1 MEPVQ
6 NLFTNLSVAK
16 KLICGFGLVLLLTL
30 GVAATGFVAVDE
42 ILGRAQQIEQLSSV
56 NASILAAR
64 GAERDYALT
73 RQQSSADALHTS
85 LQRLG
90 SELTGLA
97 ATSSTQERAY
107 LTRIQQAA
115 DEYGRQFDRY
125 MQLIERGMALRTRM
139 QDAAQVS
146 REEFEFIELDMYD
159 AVRVLRLEYLT
170 RIQQAADEYGR
181 QFDRY
186 MQLIERGMALRTRMQ
201 DATQVSR
208 EEFEFIELDMYDAVR
223 VLRLEGDRLKGSD
236 PLTVAEATS
245 GLTKQIL
252 DMRTQENL
260 FVANSSDA
268 AAKSWSELHAN
279 VVAIGSNL
287 KIWLNDDQQA
297 SMDKA
302 LVELEHYRSAFD
314 EFRQNRAE
322 RIALEGSMAQQSE
335 VVIAAANEALDNA
348 SNAMQQQ
355 RRSSYLLLGVIGT
368 LAIFVGLLAAT
379 MISRMIVGPLRT
391 TVQQAQRVASGDLTH
406 SQPSSRRDEVG
417 QLQDAMHGMTQS
429 LRNLIGRIGG
439 GVSQIAAAAD
449 QLSAVTAQTSA
460 GVQTQRVETEQV
472 ATAMHEMA
480 ATVQEVARNAEQA
493 SIAAR
498 QADQQARQGDRVVQ
512 DAVGQIGNLAGEVDQ
527 SAHAIEALHA
537 ESGRIG
543 SVLEVI
549 RAVAE
554 QTNLLALNA
563 AIEAARAGEQGRGF
577 AVVADEVRALAR
589 RTHDSTEEIEGL
601 IANLQRVAQQ
611 AVEQMQS
618 SRSLTQR
625 TVDLANEAGVALGR
639 ITESVSTIEQMNQ
652 QIAAAAEQ
660 QSAVAENI
668 SESVTR
674 VRDIGDQSASAT
686 EQTASASAE
695 LARLGVELQE
705 LVRQFRT

>member
-1 MEPVQ
+1 MEPVL
-6 NLFTNLSVAK
+6 NSLTNLSVGK
-16 KLICGFGLVLLLTL
+16 KLIGGFGLVLLLTL
-30 GVAATGFVAVDE
+30 GVAGTGFVAVDE
-42 ILGRAQQIEQLSSV
+42 ILGRARQIEQLSSV

-73 RQQSSADALHTS
+73 RQSSSAEALHGS
-85 LQRLG
+85 LQQLNQKLAG
-90 SELTGLA
+90 LT
-97 ATSSTQERAY
+97 TSSDAAERAY
-107 LTRIQQAA
+107 LMRISQAA
-115 DEYGRQFDRY
+115 DEYAQKFDRY
-125 MQLIERGMALRTRM
+125 MQLIERGVALRTRM
-139 QDAAQVS
+139 QEAA
-146 REEFEFIELDMYD
+146 
-159 AVRVLRLEYLT
+159 
-170 RIQQAADEYGR
+170 
-181 QFDRY
+181 
-186 MQLIERGMALRTRMQ
+186 
-201 DATQVSR
+201 QVSR

-252 DMRTQENL
+252 DMRTLENVY
-260 FVANSSDA
+260 VANSSDEA
-268 AAKSWSELHAN
+268 ATSWSDLHGN
-279 VVAIGSNL
+279 VTTIGSNL
-287 KIWLNDDQQA
+287 KIWLNDDQKA

-302 LVELEHYRSAFD
+302 LAELDQYRLAFD
-314 EFRQNRAE
+314 EFRQNRSD
-322 RIALEGSMAQQSE
+322 RLALEQSMAQQSE
-335 VVIAAANEALDNA
+335 VVIAAADEALANA
-348 SNAMQQQ
+348 SSAMQQQ
-355 RRSSYLLLGVIGT
+355 KGSSYMLLGVIGA
-368 LAIFVGLLAAT
+368 LAILVGLLAAT
-379 MISRMIVGPLRT
+379 VISRMIVGPLRN
-391 TVQQAQRVASGDLTH
+391 TVQQAQRVASGDLTY
-406 SQPSSRRDEVG
+406 SAASPRRDEVG
-417 QLQDAMHGMTQS
+417 QLQNAMHDMTES

-439 GVSQIAAAAD
+439 SVSQIAAAAD

-493 SIAAR
+493 SNAAR
-498 QADQQARQGDRVVQ
+498 QADQQARQGDLVVQ
-512 DAVGQIGNLAGEVDQ
+512 DAVGQISNLAGEVNQ

-618 SRSLTQR
+618 SRGLTQR

-686 EQTASASAE
+686 EHTASASAE
-695 LARLGVELQE
+695 LARLGLELQE

>member
-1 MEPVQ
+1 MEPVL
-6 NLFTNLSVAK
+6 NSLTNLSVGK
-16 KLICGFGLVLLLTL
+16 KLIGGFGLVLLLTL
-30 GVAATGFVAVDE
+30 GVAGTGFVAVDE
-42 ILGRAQQIEQLSSV
+42 ILGRARQIEQLSSV

-73 RQQSSADALHTS
+73 RQSSSAEALHGS
-85 LQRLG
+85 LQQLNQKLAG
-90 SELTGLA
+90 LT
-97 ATSSTQERAY
+97 TSSDAAERAY
-107 LTRIQQAA
+107 LTRISQAA
-115 DEYGRQFDRY
+115 DEYAQKFDRY
-125 MQLIERGMALRTRM
+125 MQLIERGVALRTRM
-139 QDAAQVS
+139 QEAAQVS

-159 AVRVLRLEYLT
+159 AVR
-170 RIQQAADEYGR
+170 A
-181 QFDRY
+181 
-186 MQLIERGMALRTRMQ
+186 
-201 DATQVSR
+201 
-208 EEFEFIELDMYDAVR
+208 
-223 VLRLEGDRLKGSD
+223 LRLEGDRLKGSD

-252 DMRTQENL
+252 DMRTLENVY
-260 FVANSSDA
+260 VANSSDEA
-268 AAKSWSELHAN
+268 ATSWSDLHGN
-279 VVAIGSNL
+279 VTTIGSNL
-287 KIWLNDDQQA
+287 KIWLNDDQKA

-302 LVELEHYRSAFD
+302 LAELDQYRLAFD
-314 EFRQNRAE
+314 EFRQNRSE
-322 RIALEGSMAQQSE
+322 RLALEQSMAQQSE
-335 VVIAAANEALDNA
+335 VVIAAADEALANA
-348 SNAMQQQ
+348 SSAMQQQ
-355 RRSSYLLLGVIGT
+355 KSSSYMLLGVIGA
-368 LAIFVGLLAAT
+368 LAIFVGMLAAT
-379 MISRMIVGPLRT
+379 VISRMIVGPLRS
-391 TVQQAQRVASGDLTH
+391 TVQQAQRVASGDLTY
-406 SQPSSRRDEVG
+406 SAASARRDEVG
-417 QLQDAMHGMTQS
+417 QLQNAMHDMTES

-439 GVSQIAAAAD
+439 SVSQIAAAAD

-498 QADQQARQGDRVVQ
+498 QADQQARQGDLVVQ
-512 DAVGQIGNLAGEVDQ
+512 DAVGQIGNLAGEVNQ

-618 SRSLTQR
+618 SRDLTQR

-686 EQTASASAE
+686 EHTASASAE
-695 LARLGVELQE
+695 LARLGLELQE

>member
-1 MEPVQ
+1 MEPVL
-6 NLFTNLSVAK
+6 NSLTNLSVGK
-16 KLICGFGLVLLLTL
+16 KLISGFGLVLLLTL
-30 GVAATGFVAVDE
+30 GVAGTGFVAVDE
-42 ILGRAQQIEQLSSV
+42 ILGRARQIEQLSSV

-73 RQQSSADALHTS
+73 RQSSSAEALHGS
-85 LQRLG
+85 LQQLNQKLAG
-90 SELTGLA
+90 LT
-97 ATSSTQERAY
+97 TSSDAAERAY
-107 LTRIQQAA
+107 LTRISQGA
-115 DEYGRQFDRY
+115 DEYAQKFDRY
-125 MQLIERGMALRTRM
+125 MQLIERGVALRTRM
-139 QDAAQVS
+139 QEAA
-146 REEFEFIELDMYD
+146 
-159 AVRVLRLEYLT
+159 
-170 RIQQAADEYGR
+170 
-181 QFDRY
+181 
-186 MQLIERGMALRTRMQ
+186 
-201 DATQVSR
+201 QVSR

-252 DMRTQENL
+252 DMRTLENVY
-260 FVANSSDA
+260 VANSSDEA
-268 AAKSWSELHAN
+268 ATSWSDLHGN
-279 VVAIGSNL
+279 VTTIGSNL
-287 KIWLNDDQQA
+287 KIWLNDDQKA

-302 LVELEHYRSAFD
+302 LAELDQYRLAFD
-314 EFRQNRAE
+314 EFRQNRSE
-322 RIALEGSMAQQSE
+322 RLALEQSMAQQSE
-335 VVIAAANEALDNA
+335 VVIAAADEALANA
-348 SNAMQQQ
+348 SSAMQQQ
-355 RRSSYLLLGVIGT
+355 KGSSYMLLGVIGA
-368 LAIFVGLLAAT
+368 LAILVGLLAAT
-379 MISRMIVGPLRT
+379 VISRMIVGPLRN
-391 TVQQAQRVASGDLTH
+391 TVQQARRVASGDLTY
-406 SQPSSRRDEVG
+406 SAASPRRDEVG
-417 QLQDAMHGMTQS
+417 QLQNAMHDMTES
-429 LRNLIGRIGG
+429 LRNLIGCIGG
-439 GVSQIAAAAD
+439 SVSQIAAAAD

-493 SIAAR
+493 SNAAR
-498 QADQQARQGDRVVQ
+498 QADQQARQGDLVVQ
-512 DAVGQIGNLAGEVDQ
+512 DAVGQISNLAGEVNQ

-618 SRSLTQR
+618 SRGLTQR

-686 EQTASASAE
+686 EHTASASAE
-695 LARLGVELQE
+695 LARLGLELQE

>member
-1 MEPVQ
+1 MEPVL
-6 NLFTNLSVAK
+6 NSLTNLSVGK
-16 KLICGFGLVLLLTL
+16 KLIGGFGLVLLLTL
-30 GVAATGFVAVDE
+30 GVAGTGFVAVDE
-42 ILGRAQQIEQLSSV
+42 ILGRARQIEQLSSV

-73 RQQSSADALHTS
+73 RQSSSAEALHGS
-85 LQRLG
+85 LQQLNQKLAG
-90 SELTGLA
+90 LT
-97 ATSSTQERAY
+97 TSSDAAERAY
-107 LTRIQQAA
+107 LTRISQAA
-115 DEYGRQFDRY
+115 DEYAQKFDRY
-125 MQLIERGMALRTRM
+125 MQLIERGVALRTRM
-139 QDAAQVS
+139 QEAA
-146 REEFEFIELDMYD
+146 
-159 AVRVLRLEYLT
+159 
-170 RIQQAADEYGR
+170 
-181 QFDRY
+181 
-186 MQLIERGMALRTRMQ
+186 
-201 DATQVSR
+201 QVSR

-252 DMRTQENL
+252 DMRTLENVY
-260 FVANSSDA
+260 VANSSDEA
-268 AAKSWSELHAN
+268 ATSWSDLHGN
-279 VVAIGSNL
+279 VTTIGSNL
-287 KIWLNDDQQA
+287 KIWLNDDQKA

-302 LVELEHYRSAFD
+302 LAELDQYRLAFD
-314 EFRQNRAE
+314 EFRQNRSE
-322 RIALEGSMAQQSE
+322 RLALEQSMAQQSE
-335 VVIAAANEALDNA
+335 VVIAAADEALANA
-348 SNAMQQQ
+348 SSAMQQQ
-355 RRSSYLLLGVIGT
+355 KGSSYMLLGVIGA
-368 LAIFVGLLAAT
+368 LAILVGLLAAT
-379 MISRMIVGPLRT
+379 VISRMIVGPLRN
-391 TVQQAQRVASGDLTH
+391 TVQQAQRVASGDLTY
-406 SQPSSRRDEVG
+406 SAASPRRDEVG
-417 QLQDAMHGMTQS
+417 QLQNAMHDMTES
-429 LRNLIGRIGG
+429 LRNLIGCIGG
-439 GVSQIAAAAD
+439 SVSQIAAAAD

-493 SIAAR
+493 SNAAR
-498 QADQQARQGDRVVQ
+498 QADQQARQGDLVVQ
-512 DAVGQIGNLAGEVDQ
+512 DAVGQISNLAGEVNQ

-618 SRSLTQR
+618 SRGLTQR

-674 VRDIGDQSASAT
+674 VRDIGDQSANAT
-686 EQTASASAE
+686 EHTASASAE
-695 LARLGVELQE
+695 LARLGLELQE

>member
-1 MEPVQ
+1 MEPVL
-6 NLFTNLSVAK
+6 NSLTNLSVGK
-16 KLICGFGLVLLLTL
+16 KLVGGFGLVLLLTL

-73 RQQSSADALHTS
+73 RQASSAGALRGSLQQLNQKLTS
-85 LQRLG
+85 L
-90 SELTGLA
+90 T
-97 ATSSTQERAY
+97 TSSDAAERAH
-107 LTRIQQAA
+107 LTRISQAA
-115 DEYGRQFDRY
+115 DEYAQKFDRY
-125 MQLIERGMALRTRM
+125 MQLIERGVALRTRM
-139 QDAAQVS
+139 QEAA
-146 REEFEFIELDMYD
+146 
-159 AVRVLRLEYLT
+159 
-170 RIQQAADEYGR
+170 
-181 QFDRY
+181 
-186 MQLIERGMALRTRMQ
+186 
-201 DATQVSR
+201 QVSR

-252 DMRTQENL
+252 DMRTLENVY
-260 FVANSSDA
+260 VANSSDEA
-268 AAKSWSELHAN
+268 ATGWSDLHGN
-279 VVAIGSNL
+279 VTTIGSNL
-287 KIWLNDDQQA
+287 KIWLNDDQKA

-302 LVELEHYRSAFD
+302 LAELDQYKLAFD
-314 EFRQNRAE
+314 EFRQNRSE
-322 RIALEGSMAQQSE
+322 RLALEQSMAQQSE
-335 VVIAAANEALDNA
+335 VVIAAADEALANA
-348 SNAMQQQ
+348 SSAMQQQ
-355 RRSSYLLLGVIGT
+355 KSSSYMLLGVIGA
-368 LAIFVGLLAAT
+368 LAILVGLVAAT
-379 MISRMIVGPLRT
+379 VISRMIVGPLRS
-391 TVQQAQRVASGDLTH
+391 TVQQAQRVAAGDLTH
-406 SQPSSRRDEVG
+406 SQASARRDEVG
-417 QLQDAMHGMTQS
+417 QLQNAMHDMTTS

-449 QLSAVTAQTSA
+449 QLSAVTAQTST

-493 SIAAR
+493 STAAR
-498 QADQQARQGDRVVQ
+498 QADQQARQGDRVVR
-512 DAVGQIGNLAGEVDQ
+512 DAVGQIGSLAGEVDQ

-601 IANLQRVAQQ
+601 IGNLQRVAQQ

-625 TVDLANEAGVALGR
+625 TVELANEAGVALGR

-660 QSAVAENI
+660 QSAVADNI

-686 EQTASASAE
+686 EQTAGASAE
-695 LARLGVELQE
+695 LARLGLELQE

>member
-1 MEPVQ
+1 MEPVL
-6 NLFTNLSVAK
+6 NLFTNLSVGK
-16 KLICGFGLVLLLTL
+16 KLIGGFGVVLLLTL
-30 GVAATGFVAVDE
+30 GVASTGFIAVDE

-85 LQRLG
+85 LQQLNE
-90 SELTGLA
+90 ELSGLTASSSA
-97 ATSSTQERAY
+97 AERAY
-107 LTRIQQAA
+107 LTRISQAA
-115 DEYGRQFDRY
+115 QEYGQQFDRY
-125 MQLIERGMALRTRM
+125 MQLIERGVALRTRM
-139 QDAAQVS
+139 QDAA
-146 REEFEFIELDMYD
+146 
-159 AVRVLRLEYLT
+159 
-170 RIQQAADEYGR
+170 
-181 QFDRY
+181 
-186 MQLIERGMALRTRMQ
+186 
-201 DATQVSR
+201 QVSR

-245 GLTKQIL
+245 GLTKQVL
-252 DMRTQENL
+252 DMRTLENV
-260 FVANSSDA
+260 FVANSSDEA
-268 AAKSWSELHAN
+268 ATSWSDLHGN
-279 VVAIGSNL
+279 VTTIGSNL
-287 KIWLNDDQQA
+287 KIWLNDDQKA

-302 LVELEHYRSAFD
+302 LAELDQYRLAFD
-314 EFRQNRAE
+314 EFRQNRGE
-322 RIALEGSMAQQSE
+322 RLALERSMAQQSE
-335 VVIAAANEALDNA
+335 VVIGAADEALANA
-348 SNAMQQQ
+348 SKVMQQQ
-355 RRSSYLLLGVIGT
+355 RSSSYMLLGVIGA
-368 LAIFVGLLAAT
+368 LAILVGLLAAT
-379 MISRMIVGPLRT
+379 LISRMIVGPLRS
-391 TVQQAQRVASGDLTH
+391 TVQQAQRVAGGDLTY
-406 SQPSSRRDEVG
+406 SEASSRRDEVG
-417 QLQDAMHGMTQS
+417 QLQNAMHGMTGS
-429 LRNLIGRIGG
+429 LRNLIGRIDG
-439 GVSQIAAAAD
+439 GVSQIASAAD

-493 SIAAR
+493 STAAR
-498 QADQQARQGDRVVQ
+498 QADQQARQGDLVVQ
-512 DAVGQIGNLAGEVDQ
+512 DAVKQIGNLAGEVDH

-611 AVEQMQS
+611 AVEQMQT
-618 SRSLTQR
+618 SRDLTQR
-625 TVDLANEAGVALGR
+625 TVGLANEAGVALGR

-686 EQTASASAE
+686 EHTASASAE
-695 LARLGVELQE
+695 LARLGLELQE

>member
-1 MEPVQ
+1 MEPVL
-6 NLFTNLSVAK
+6 NSLTNLSVGK
-16 KLICGFGLVLLLTL
+16 KLVGGFGLVLLLTL

-73 RQQSSADALHTS
+73 RQASSAEALRGSLQQLNQKLTS
-85 LQRLG
+85 L
-90 SELTGLA
+90 T
-97 ATSSTQERAY
+97 TSSDAAERAH
-107 LTRIQQAA
+107 LTRISQAA
-115 DEYGRQFDRY
+115 DEYAQKFDRY
-125 MQLIERGMALRTRM
+125 MQLIERGVALRTRM
-139 QDAAQVS
+139 QEAA
-146 REEFEFIELDMYD
+146 
-159 AVRVLRLEYLT
+159 
-170 RIQQAADEYGR
+170 
-181 QFDRY
+181 
-186 MQLIERGMALRTRMQ
+186 
-201 DATQVSR
+201 QVSR

-252 DMRTQENL
+252 DMRTLENVY
-260 FVANSSDA
+260 VANSSDEA
-268 AAKSWSELHAN
+268 ATGWSDLHGN
-279 VVAIGSNL
+279 VTTIGSNL
-287 KIWLNDDQQA
+287 KIWLNDDQKT

-302 LVELEHYRSAFD
+302 LAELDQYKLAFD
-314 EFRQNRAE
+314 EFRQNRSE
-322 RIALEGSMAQQSE
+322 RLALEQSMAQQSE
-335 VVIAAANEALDNA
+335 VVIAAADEALANA
-348 SNAMQQQ
+348 SSAMQQQ
-355 RRSSYLLLGVIGT
+355 KSSSYMLLGVIGA
-368 LAIFVGLLAAT
+368 LAILVGLVAAT
-379 MISRMIVGPLRT
+379 VISRMIVGPLRS
-391 TVQQAQRVASGDLTH
+391 TVQQAQRVAAGDLTH
-406 SQPSSRRDEVG
+406 SQASARRDEVG
-417 QLQDAMHGMTQS
+417 QLQNAMHDMTTS

-449 QLSAVTAQTSA
+449 QLSAVTAQTST

-493 SIAAR
+493 STAAR
-498 QADQQARQGDRVVQ
+498 QADQQARQGDRVVR
-512 DAVGQIGNLAGEVDQ
+512 DAVGQIGSLAGEVDQ

-601 IANLQRVAQQ
+601 IGNLQRVAQQ

-625 TVDLANEAGVALGR
+625 TVELANEAGVALGR

-660 QSAVAENI
+660 QSAVADNI

-686 EQTASASAE
+686 EQTAGASAE
-695 LARLGVELQE
+695 LARLGLELQE

>member
-1 MEPVQ
+1 MEPVL
-6 NLFTNLSVAK
+6 NSLTNLSVGK
-16 KLICGFGLVLLLTL
+16 KLIGGFGLVLLLTL
-30 GVAATGFVAVDE
+30 GVAGTGFVAVDE
-42 ILGRAQQIEQLSSV
+42 ILGRARQIEQLSSV

-73 RQQSSADALHTS
+73 RQSSSAEALHGS
-85 LQRLG
+85 LQQLNQKLAG
-90 SELTGLA
+90 LT
-97 ATSSTQERAY
+97 TSSDAAERAY
-107 LTRIQQAA
+107 LTRISQAA
-115 DEYGRQFDRY
+115 DEYAQKFDRY
-125 MQLIERGMALRTRM
+125 MQLIERGVALRTRM
-139 QDAAQVS
+139 QEAA
-146 REEFEFIELDMYD
+146 
-159 AVRVLRLEYLT
+159 
-170 RIQQAADEYGR
+170 
-181 QFDRY
+181 
-186 MQLIERGMALRTRMQ
+186 
-201 DATQVSR
+201 QVSR

-252 DMRTQENL
+252 DMRTLENVY
-260 FVANSSDA
+260 VANSSDEA
-268 AAKSWSELHAN
+268 ATSWSDLHGN
-279 VVAIGSNL
+279 VTTIGSNL
-287 KIWLNDDQQA
+287 KIWLNDDQKA

-302 LVELEHYRSAFD
+302 LAELDQYRLAFD
-314 EFRQNRAE
+314 EFRQNRSE
-322 RIALEGSMAQQSE
+322 RLALEQSMAQQSE
-335 VVIAAANEALDNA
+335 VVIAAADEALANA
-348 SNAMQQQ
+348 SSAMQQQ
-355 RRSSYLLLGVIGT
+355 KGSSYMLLGVIGA
-368 LAIFVGLLAAT
+368 LAILVGLLAAT
-379 MISRMIVGPLRT
+379 VISRMIVGPLRN
-391 TVQQAQRVASGDLTH
+391 TVQQAQRVASGDLTY
-406 SQPSSRRDEVG
+406 SAASPRRDEVG
-417 QLQDAMHGMTQS
+417 QLQNAMHDMTES

-439 GVSQIAAAAD
+439 SVSQIAAAAD

-493 SIAAR
+493 SNAAR
-498 QADQQARQGDRVVQ
+498 QADQQARQGDLVVQ
-512 DAVGQIGNLAGEVDQ
+512 DAVGQISNLAGEVNQ

-618 SRSLTQR
+618 SRGLTQR

-686 EQTASASAE
+686 EHTASASAE
-695 LARLGVELQE
+695 LARLGLELQE

>member
-1 MEPVQ
+1 MEPVL
-6 NLFTNLSVAK
+6 NSLTNLSVGK
-16 KLICGFGLVLLLTL
+16 KLIGGFGLVLLLTL
-30 GVAATGFVAVDE
+30 GVAGTGFVAVDE
-42 ILGRAQQIEQLSSV
+42 ILGRARQIEQLSSV

-73 RQQSSADALHTS
+73 RQSSSAEALHGS
-85 LQRLG
+85 LQQLNQKLAG
-90 SELTGLA
+90 LT
-97 ATSSTQERAY
+97 TSSDAAERAY
-107 LTRIQQAA
+107 LMRISQAA
-115 DEYGRQFDRY
+115 DEYAQKFDRY
-125 MQLIERGMALRTRM
+125 MQLIERGVALRTRM
-139 QDAAQVS
+139 QEAA
-146 REEFEFIELDMYD
+146 
-159 AVRVLRLEYLT
+159 
-170 RIQQAADEYGR
+170 
-181 QFDRY
+181 
-186 MQLIERGMALRTRMQ
+186 
-201 DATQVSR
+201 QVSR

-252 DMRTQENL
+252 DMRTLENVY
-260 FVANSSDA
+260 VANSSDEA
-268 AAKSWSELHAN
+268 ATSWSDLHGN
-279 VVAIGSNL
+279 VTTIGSNL
-287 KIWLNDDQQA
+287 KIWLNDDQKA

-302 LVELEHYRSAFD
+302 LAELDQYRLAFD
-314 EFRQNRAE
+314 EFRQNRSE
-322 RIALEGSMAQQSE
+322 RLALEQSMAQQSE
-335 VVIAAANEALDNA
+335 VVIAAADEALANA
-348 SNAMQQQ
+348 SSAMQQQ
-355 RRSSYLLLGVIGT
+355 KGSSYMLLGVIGA
-368 LAIFVGLLAAT
+368 LAILVGLLAAT
-379 MISRMIVGPLRT
+379 VISRMIVGPLRN
-391 TVQQAQRVASGDLTH
+391 TVQQAQRVASGDLTY
-406 SQPSSRRDEVG
+406 SAASPRRDEVG
-417 QLQDAMHGMTQS
+417 QLQNAMHDMTES
-429 LRNLIGRIGG
+429 LRNLIGCIGG
-439 GVSQIAAAAD
+439 SVSQIAAAAD

-493 SIAAR
+493 SNAAR
-498 QADQQARQGDRVVQ
+498 QADQQARQGDLVVQ
-512 DAVGQIGNLAGEVDQ
+512 DAVGQISNLAGEVNQ

-618 SRSLTQR
+618 SRGLTQR

-686 EQTASASAE
+686 EHTASASAE
-695 LARLGVELQE
+695 LARLGLELQE

>member
-1 MEPVQ
+1 MEPVL
-6 NLFTNLSVAK
+6 NSLTNLSVGK
-16 KLICGFGLVLLLTL
+16 KLVGGFGLVLLLTL

-73 RQQSSADALHTS
+73 RQASSAEALRGSLQQLNQKLTS
-85 LQRLG
+85 L
-90 SELTGLA
+90 T
-97 ATSSTQERAY
+97 TSSDAAERAH
-107 LTRIQQAA
+107 LTRISQAA
-115 DEYGRQFDRY
+115 DEYAQKFDRY
-125 MQLIERGMALRTRM
+125 MQLIERGVALRTRM
-139 QDAAQVS
+139 QEAA
-146 REEFEFIELDMYD
+146 
-159 AVRVLRLEYLT
+159 
-170 RIQQAADEYGR
+170 
-181 QFDRY
+181 
-186 MQLIERGMALRTRMQ
+186 
-201 DATQVSR
+201 QVSR

-252 DMRTQENL
+252 DMRTLENVY
-260 FVANSSDA
+260 VASSSDEA
-268 AAKSWSELHAN
+268 ATGWSDLHGN
-279 VVAIGSNL
+279 VTTIGSNL
-287 KIWLNDDQQA
+287 NIWLNDDQKA

-302 LVELEHYRSAFD
+302 LAELDQYKLAFD
-314 EFRQNRAE
+314 EFRQNRSE
-322 RIALEGSMAQQSE
+322 RLALEQSMAQQSE
-335 VVIAAANEALDNA
+335 VVIAAADEALANA
-348 SNAMQQQ
+348 SSVMQQQ
-355 RRSSYLLLGVIGT
+355 KSSSYMLLGVIGA
-368 LAIFVGLLAAT
+368 LAILVGLVAAT
-379 MISRMIVGPLRT
+379 VISRMIVGPLRS
-391 TVQQAQRVASGDLTH
+391 TVQQAQRVAAGDLTH
-406 SQPSSRRDEVG
+406 SQASARRDEVG
-417 QLQDAMHGMTQS
+417 QLQNAMHDMTTS

-449 QLSAVTAQTSA
+449 QLSAVTAQTST

-493 SIAAR
+493 STAAR
-498 QADQQARQGDRVVQ
+498 QADQQARQGDRVVR
-512 DAVGQIGNLAGEVDQ
+512 DAVGQIGSLAGEVDQ

-601 IANLQRVAQQ
+601 IGNLQRVAQQ

-625 TVDLANEAGVALGR
+625 TVELANEAGVALGR

-686 EQTASASAE
+686 EQTAGASAE

>member
-1 MEPVQ
+1 MEPVL
-6 NLFTNLSVAK
+6 NSLTNLSVGK
-16 KLICGFGLVLLLTL
+16 KLIGGFGLVLLLTL
-30 GVAATGFVAVDE
+30 GVAGTGFVAVDE
-42 ILGRAQQIEQLSSV
+42 ILGRARQIEQLSSV

-73 RQQSSADALHTS
+73 RQSSSAEALHGS
-85 LQRLG
+85 LQQLNQKLAG
-90 SELTGLA
+90 LT
-97 ATSSTQERAY
+97 TSSDAAERAY
-107 LTRIQQAA
+107 LTRISQGA
-115 DEYGRQFDRY
+115 DEYAQKFDRY
-125 MQLIERGMALRTRM
+125 MQLIERGVALRTRM
-139 QDAAQVS
+139 QEAA
-146 REEFEFIELDMYD
+146 
-159 AVRVLRLEYLT
+159 
-170 RIQQAADEYGR
+170 
-181 QFDRY
+181 
-186 MQLIERGMALRTRMQ
+186 
-201 DATQVSR
+201 QVSR

-252 DMRTQENL
+252 DMRTLENVY
-260 FVANSSDA
+260 VANSSDEA
-268 AAKSWSELHAN
+268 ATSWSDLHGN
-279 VVAIGSNL
+279 VTTIGSNL
-287 KIWLNDDQQA
+287 KIWLNDDQKA

-302 LVELEHYRSAFD
+302 LAELDQYRLAFD
-314 EFRQNRAE
+314 EFRQNRSE
-322 RIALEGSMAQQSE
+322 RLALEQSMAQQSE
-335 VVIAAANEALDNA
+335 VVIAAADEALANA
-348 SNAMQQQ
+348 SSAMQQQ
-355 RRSSYLLLGVIGT
+355 KGSSYMLLGVIGA
-368 LAIFVGLLAAT
+368 LAILVGLLAAT
-379 MISRMIVGPLRT
+379 VISRMIVGPLRS
-391 TVQQAQRVASGDLTH
+391 TVQQAQRVASGDLTY
-406 SQPSSRRDEVG
+406 SAASSRRDEVG
-417 QLQDAMHGMTQS
+417 QLQNAMHDMTES

-498 QADQQARQGDRVVQ
+498 QADQQARQGDLVVQ
-512 DAVGQIGNLAGEVDQ
+512 DAVGQIGNLAGEVNQ

-618 SRSLTQR
+618 SRDLTQR

-686 EQTASASAE
+686 EHTASASAE
-695 LARLGVELQE
+695 LARLGLELQE

>member
-1 MEPVQ
+1 MEPVL
-6 NLFTNLSVAK
+6 NSLTNLSVGK
-16 KLICGFGLVLLLTL
+16 KLIGGFGLVLLLTL
-30 GVAATGFVAVDE
+30 GVAGTGFVAVDE
-42 ILGRAQQIEQLSSV
+42 ILGRARQIEQLSSV

-73 RQQSSADALHTS
+73 RQSSSAEALHGS
-85 LQRLG
+85 LQQLNQKLAG
-90 SELTGLA
+90 LT
-97 ATSSTQERAY
+97 TSSDAAERAY
-107 LTRIQQAA
+107 LTRISQAA
-115 DEYGRQFDRY
+115 DEYAQKFDRY
-125 MQLIERGMALRTRM
+125 MQLIERGVALRTRM
-139 QDAAQVS
+139 QEAA
-146 REEFEFIELDMYD
+146 
-159 AVRVLRLEYLT
+159 
-170 RIQQAADEYGR
+170 
-181 QFDRY
+181 
-186 MQLIERGMALRTRMQ
+186 
-201 DATQVSR
+201 QVSR

-252 DMRTQENL
+252 DMRTLENVY
-260 FVANSSDA
+260 VANSSDEA
-268 AAKSWSELHAN
+268 ATSWSDLHGN
-279 VVAIGSNL
+279 VTTIGSNL
-287 KIWLNDDQQA
+287 KIWLNDDQKA

-302 LVELEHYRSAFD
+302 LAELDQYRLAFD
-314 EFRQNRAE
+314 EFRQNRSE
-322 RIALEGSMAQQSE
+322 RLALEQSMAQQSE
-335 VVIAAANEALDNA
+335 VVIAAADEALANA
-348 SNAMQQQ
+348 SSAMQQQ
-355 RRSSYLLLGVIGT
+355 KGSSYMLLGVIGA
-368 LAIFVGLLAAT
+368 LAILVGLLAAT
-379 MISRMIVGPLRT
+379 VISRMIVGPLRN
-391 TVQQAQRVASGDLTH
+391 TVQQAQRVASGDLTY
-406 SQPSSRRDEVG
+406 SAASPRRDEVG
-417 QLQDAMHGMTQS
+417 QLQNAMHDMTES
-429 LRNLIGRIGG
+429 LRNLIGCIGG
-439 GVSQIAAAAD
+439 SVSQIAAAAD

-493 SIAAR
+493 SNAAR
-498 QADQQARQGDRVVQ
+498 QADQQARQGDLVVQ
-512 DAVGQIGNLAGEVDQ
+512 DAVGQISNLAGEVNQ

-618 SRSLTQR
+618 SRGLTQR

-686 EQTASASAE
+686 EHTASASAE
-695 LARLGVELQE
+695 LARLGLELQE

>member
-1 MEPVQ
+1 MESVL
-6 NLFTNLSVAK
+6 NFFTNIPVGK
-16 KLICGFGLVLLLTL
+16 KLIYGFGVVLLLTL
-30 GVAATGFVAVDE
+30 GVAGTGFVAVDE
-42 ILGRAQQIEQLSSV
+42 ILGRASQINQFSTL

-64 GAERDYALT
+64 GNERDYALT
-73 RQQSSADALHTS
+73 RQQASADGLRKS
-85 LQRLG
+85 LQQLDD
-90 SELTGLA
+90 ELTALA
-97 ATSSTQERAY
+97 ASSGSVEHAY
-107 LTRIQQAA
+107 LARIRQAA
-115 DEYGRQFDRY
+115 DEYGRQFDEY
-125 MQLIERGMALRTRM
+125 GELIQRGVALRTQM
-139 QDAAQVS
+139 QNAA
-146 REEFEFIELDMYD
+146 
-159 AVRVLRLEYLT
+159 
-170 RIQQAADEYGR
+170 
-181 QFDRY
+181 
-186 MQLIERGMALRTRMQ
+186 
-201 DATQVSR
+201 QVSR

-236 PLTVAEATS
+236 PLTIAEATS

-252 DMRTQENL
+252 DMRTLEN
-260 FVANSSDA
+260 VYVGNSSDA
-268 AAKSWSELHAN
+268 AAKSWQELHDN
-279 VVAIGSNL
+279 VAAVGSNL
-287 KIWLNDDQQA
+287 KVWLGDDQQA

-302 LVELEHYRSAFD
+302 LAELENYRAAFA
-314 EFRQNRAE
+314 EFRQNRDK
-322 RIALEGSMAQQSE
+322 RLALERSMDQQAE
-335 VVIAAANEALDNA
+335 VVIDAAGEALA
-348 SNAMQQQ
+348 SATAAMEQQ
-355 RRSSYLLLGVIGT
+355 RRSTYTLLAVIGA
-368 LAIFVGLLAAT
+368 LAICIGLLAAVS
-379 MISRMIVGPLRT
+379 ISRMIVGPLRA
-391 TVQQAQRVASGDLTH
+391 TVQQAQRVAGGDLTY
-406 SQPSSRRDEVG
+406 SQASTRRDEVG
-417 QLQDAMHGMTQS
+417 QLQNAMHSMTES
-429 LRNLIGRIGG
+429 LRALIGRIGG
-439 GVSQIAAAAD
+439 GVSQIAAAAE

-460 GVQTQRVETEQV
+460 GVQTQRLETEQV

-493 SIAAR
+493 STAAR

-601 IANLQRVAQQ
+601 IGNLQRVAQQ
-611 AVEQMQS
+611 AVEQMQN
-618 SRSLTQR
+618 SRDLTQR

-686 EQTASASAE
+686 EQTAGASAE

>member
-1 MEPVQ
+1 MEPVL
-6 NLFTNLSVAK
+6 NSLTNLSVGK
-16 KLICGFGLVLLLTL
+16 KLIGGFGLVLLLTL
-30 GVAATGFVAVDE
+30 GVAGTGFVAVDE
-42 ILGRAQQIEQLSSV
+42 ILGRARQIEQLSSV

-73 RQQSSADALHTS
+73 RQSSSAEALHGS
-85 LQRLG
+85 LQQLNQKLAG
-90 SELTGLA
+90 LT
-97 ATSSTQERAY
+97 TSSDAAERAY
-107 LTRIQQAA
+107 LTRISQAA
-115 DEYGRQFDRY
+115 DEYAQKFDRY
-125 MQLIERGMALRTRM
+125 MQLIERGVALRTRM
-139 QDAAQVS
+139 QEAA
-146 REEFEFIELDMYD
+146 
-159 AVRVLRLEYLT
+159 
-170 RIQQAADEYGR
+170 
-181 QFDRY
+181 
-186 MQLIERGMALRTRMQ
+186 
-201 DATQVSR
+201 QVSR

-252 DMRTQENL
+252 DMRTLENVY
-260 FVANSSDA
+260 VANSSDEA
-268 AAKSWSELHAN
+268 ATSWSDLHGN
-279 VVAIGSNL
+279 VTTIGSNL
-287 KIWLNDDQQA
+287 KIWLNDDQKA

-302 LVELEHYRSAFD
+302 LAELDQYRLAFD
-314 EFRQNRAE
+314 EFRQNRSD
-322 RIALEGSMAQQSE
+322 RLALEQSMAQQSE
-335 VVIAAANEALDNA
+335 VVIAAADEALANA
-348 SNAMQQQ
+348 SSAMQQQ
-355 RRSSYLLLGVIGT
+355 KGSSYMLLGVIGA
-368 LAIFVGLLAAT
+368 LAILVGLLAAT
-379 MISRMIVGPLRT
+379 VISRMIVGPLRN
-391 TVQQAQRVASGDLTH
+391 TVQQAQRVASGDLTY
-406 SQPSSRRDEVG
+406 SAASPRRDEVG
-417 QLQDAMHGMTQS
+417 QLQNAMHDMTES

-439 GVSQIAAAAD
+439 SVSQIAAAAD

-493 SIAAR
+493 SNAAR
-498 QADQQARQGDRVVQ
+498 QADQQARQGDLVVQ
-512 DAVGQIGNLAGEVDQ
+512 DAVGQISNLAGEVNQ

-618 SRSLTQR
+618 SRGLTQR

-686 EQTASASAE
+686 EHTASASAE
-695 LARLGVELQE
+695 LARLGLELQE